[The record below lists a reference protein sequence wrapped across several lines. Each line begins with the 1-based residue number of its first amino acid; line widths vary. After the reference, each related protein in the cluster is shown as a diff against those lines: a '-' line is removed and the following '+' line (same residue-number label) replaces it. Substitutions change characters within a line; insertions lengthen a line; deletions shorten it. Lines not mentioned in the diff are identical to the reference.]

1 MKTFTITQA
10 AVYLMISRHTLGR
23 MAEDGRL
30 PADSLSGSGRKLW
43 NKSTLDSYRLGSS
56 RTGSVALV
64 DCPMLPEMAV
74 TVLPGQT
81 LLGYRCVVS
90 PLSSANRAEALA
102 ELAAFLVAKKPAALA
117 LPSKNHAAHAVQ
129 TVIDICGNSGIAVL
143 LLP

>member
-1 MKTFTITQA
+1 MKTFTITKA
-10 AVYLMISRHTLGR
+10 ALYLMISRHTLGR

-30 PADSLSGSGRKLW
+30 PADSLTGSGRKLW
-43 NKSTLDSYRLGSS
+43 NKSTLDSYRLGNS

-74 TVLPGQT
+74 AVHPGQT

-90 PLSSANRAEALA
+90 PLSPANRASALA
-102 ELAAFLVAKKPAALA
+102 ELATFLVEKKPAALA
-117 LPSKNHAAHAVQ
+117 LPSKNHATHAVQ